1 MTLQRT
7 VQVICLALFF
17 LLLGDAA
24 VRFSGWLP
32 HDLFLRLDPA
42 AALLTGL
49 AARTWLAGFLAA
61 LAVLATTFVLGRFF
75 CGYLC
80 PLGTT
85 IDGVDACIRQPT
97 HRPEYGSAT
106 KWRRIKYG
114 VLLFTAI
121 AALMGVSLAFLV
133 APIPVLTRFF
143 ALIILPLLQQLTDL
157 LLQLAAPLA
166 DWLNLPGLVYLQ
178 LPLPRFDRQW
188 LTLLLMMLILAGGR
202 WMPRFW
208 CRCLCPTG
216 ALMALCARRPMVRR
230 QVTDDC
236 IDCGLCARQ
245 CPMHAIGDDPRS
257 TAHQEC
263 ITCQICRRVCPTQA
277 VIFTNRA
284 GKPAP
289 RRPEFSVYRRGLL
302 IAGASGLGT
311 AAITLSGAGHLLG
324 DTGTRRIIPPDL
336 IRPPGARPEDDF
348 LRRCYRCGACLEACP
363 TNTLQPFGLATGLPG
378 LLTPVITPQIGPCDP
393 ACNVC
398 GQICPTQAIRPLS
411 HAERLWAKVGTAQ
424 ILRHK
429 CLAWE
434 LDRKC
439 LVCDEVCPYDA
450 VVLKRVPETKVPVPF
465 VIEKRCSG
473 CGLCEHHCPVEA
485 LPAIVVEP
493 MEALRLAEGSY
504 RQKGRAIGLSL
515 ELHRKGPRVATTQPP
530 LPLNEGDTGSGLPPG
545 FSE

>member
-1 MTLQRT
+1 ML
-7 VQVICLALFF
+7 
-17 LLLGDAA
+17 
-24 VRFSGWLP
+24 
-32 HDLFLRLDPA
+32 
-42 AALLTGL
+42 
-49 AARTWLAGFLAA
+49 
-61 LAVLATTFVLGRFF
+61 
-75 CGYLC
+75 
-80 PLGTT
+80 
-85 IDGVDACIRQPT
+85 
-97 HRPEYGSAT
+97 
-106 KWRRIKYG
+106 
-114 VLLFTAI
+114 
-121 AALMGVSLAFLV
+121 
-133 APIPVLTRFF
+133 
-143 ALIILPLLQQLTDL
+143 
-157 LLQLAAPLA
+157 
-166 DWLNLPGLVYLQ
+166 
-178 LPLPRFDRQW
+178 
-188 LTLLLMMLILAGGR
+188 LILAGGR
-202 WMPRFW
+202 WIPRFW
-208 CRCLCPTG
+208 CRCLCPAG
-216 ALMALCARRPMVRR
+216 ALMALCARRPIIRR

-257 TAHQEC
+257 TTHQEC
-263 ITCQICRRVCPTQA
+263 ITCQTCRRVCPTQA
-277 VIFTNRA
+277 VIFTGRA
-284 GKPAP
+284 AMPAP
-289 RRPEFSVYRRGLL
+289 RRLEFSRYRRGLL
-302 IAGASGLGT
+302 IAGASGFGT
-311 AAITLSGAGHLLG
+311 AAITLSGARHLLG

-348 LRRCYRCGACLEACP
+348 LRRCYRCGACLAACP
-363 TNTLQPFGLATGLPG
+363 TNTLQPFGLAAGLPG

-411 HAERLWAKVGTAQ
+411 HSERIWAKVGTAQ
-424 ILRHK
+424 ILRYK

-450 VVLKRVPETKVPVPF
+450 IVLKRVPEVKVPVPF

-493 MEALRLAEGSY
+493 MEALRLAAGSY

-515 ELHRKGPRVATTQPP
+515 ELRRKGPRLATGQTP